1 MRERTLCNVV
11 HHIGERTS
19 REMMEKMLLLLA
31 ASIPVSS
38 NSTWQTKGN
47 NLAQLASAPRV
58 WFDLSAECTSRFM
71 NLAMMFWDCW

>member
-1 MRERTLCNVV
+1 LSSEYAAAAGAVSWEQHNGVAQVRDVSFDEKAV

-47 NLAQLASAPRV
+47 NYQAQLLCLV
-58 WFDLSAECTSRFM
+58 
-71 NLAMMFWDCW
+71 